1 MSARRAAGGR
11 KTKAKAKRPAK
22 KAAKPASKKPRIK
35 QLPPE
40 PVVEPPGLGAR
51 LKQQFGVYA
60 DKLLEQAEK
69 DPDKVLADAGRL
81 LNNTEKLV
89 EAVRQD
95 PEGAKRALRSGI
107 ISLAASLAR
116 SARKQ

>member
-1 MSARRAAGGR
+1 MCYTSAMAARKRA
-11 KTKAKAKRPAK
+11 KAKAKRPVK
-22 KAAKPASKKPRIK
+22 KSASKKPRIK

-51 LKQQFGVYA
+51 LKQQLNTYA

-69 DPDKVLADAGRL
+69 DPDKVLAGASRL

-89 EAVRQD
+89 EAVKQD